1 MRKLLFLLNTS
12 KEVRRAG
19 EAREDDMSDLL
30 RILMAGIFP
39 VLSVLAAMAVTAP
52 SHASSLL
59 VSAGSEQRAPFEV
72 EADYTTSHLFLDET
86 AKDTV
91 PITVFF
97 NPQMSGVAAAEVFTN
112 LNRRDWA
119 TASPNANGIE
129 EGIESPDGNT
139 IAAGD
144 DSHYYKAYAMVPVA
158 GGYLLTLR
166 ASKTGA
172 YRLTARFRLTS
183 DTPGMYHWYG
193 NEQNAQGVSKRD
205 HAIVVSPSKAR
216 DLQLY
221 EANPLTITATG
232 TAPNQRGTFASMAV
246 AAPSAGGP
254 RFSVTYLKQLGIN
267 ALWLQPIHPR
277 EIADRQ
283 GALGSPYGVKNF
295 FAVMPLMASS
305 FTPGATPA
313 AQDTP
318 QGRDAALAEFQN
330 FMRGANA
337 QGLTIFVDAPF
348 DHTAHDAEL
357 GAAGQGYWG
366 NTSSNAA
373 SEIRNIEARVFS
385 RLNQYDQRASSAAN
399 IAPAPDRYDFGK
411 WPDVS
416 HIYFGRYAALVPNQ
430 SSKNNYTNEGDWF
443 DYSVGNENGTGQG
456 NGHFDQTTQKVW
468 RFFGDYL
475 QNWLSQ
481 TGYPENPQHAAL
493 DANTGIGGLRADFA
507 QGLPPQAWEYII
519 NRTRARRWD
528 FVFLAESLDG
538 GPVTYR
544 SGRQFDILNDN
555 LIYGLHTAIGAADF
569 EALYQARRQTYAGGL
584 VLLNTTSQD
593 EDNYKDPYEAALRFA
608 VNSTAYGATLI
619 FPGQELGLRGT
630 IVPPNGNPTGSQPF
644 GYDRFQLN
652 FGKFIPDFE
661 SYNSMMPL
669 WRQLDSN
676 TGDAVHLLAFYTA
689 VSQARRASP
698 ALRSANA
705 WFLNLKGGAP
715 HNQIFG
721 VGKAEKPGSA
731 ASDIVFAFV
740 NLAVGNNSA
749 TPGGAGFDVNVNGAQ
764 GNVFGIRPDHT
775 YNVRN
780 IAAVTDQR
788 RGVCL
793 WGSGRSGADL
803 LQNGIFVSLN
813 SVPTGDAGW
822 DNAPFE
828 AQYLKLIDVSSRAEC
843 AAPGFAKHAVLTR
856 SYDNGRSGANA
867 EEHLLTPAAITSRGL
882 TKAYSLTIAGDDPNI
897 EAQPLYVPDVR
908 MADRTTHDVV
918 YLFSMSN
925 NVWAFDAASGVPLWP
940 HPVSLGKP
948 FVPMPGDPV
957 DAYRINRSF
966 GVLSTPVIDRETG
979 TAYAVSWIVD
989 AQGNRQ
995 LKLNAVSL
1003 TDGKPPVG
1011 KETPLAIRGSV
1022 TNAKGQAITLS
1033 QVQKQR
1039 AALLLVPLGPRSS
1052 PEVHKIVYVAMTGD
1066 DTPPAKPDA
1075 TLGHHG
1081 WVVAFDVDAWREV
1094 AAWLPTPNSFG
1105 GGIWQ
1110 SSQGLAADDAGNVYG
1125 ITSNGGF
1132 LVNQDGSKIDF
1143 NGMTDFAESFIKLSL
1158 RGDSL
1163 VLADWFSP
1171 FRDSARKIWTMS
1183 EIAPFADDYNY
1194 EDQDVGSGGAVLPPG
1209 SNFVL
1214 GAGKDGVLYVL
1225 DRANLGKAIGDFS
1238 KLEAPPVF
1246 LTFDP
1251 SSPPYSGA
1259 SPTGNLDFKPQPGI
1273 KTHHLHGSPVYWVS
1287 AKHGPMLF
1295 AWGENAELRAF
1306 AFDSAGR
1313 AKLLAHGAELAS
1325 GPLAVAPGNLGGMPG
1340 GMLTVSANGQSDGIV
1355 WGTAPVA
1362 GNANKAVVDGIV
1374 RAYDAAEF
1382 DPSTDR
1388 NAPQKMRLLWQQ
1400 AGFKYSKFCPPVVA
1414 DGRLFVPTYDGRVD
1428 VYELR

>member
-1 MRKLLFLLNTS
+1 
-12 KEVRRAG
+12 
-19 EAREDDMSDLL
+19 MSYLV
-30 RILMAGIFP
+30 RILLAGVFP
-39 VLSVLAAMAVTAP
+39 AVSVVAAIAP
-52 SHASSLL
+52 SHASSVLI
-59 VSAGSEQRAPFEV
+59 SSGSEQRAPSEV
-72 EADYTTSHLFLDET
+72 EADYTTSHLFIDEV

-97 NPQMSGVAAAEVFTN
+97 NPQTNGVATAEVFTN
-112 LNRRDWA
+112 LNRRDFV
-119 TASPNANGIE
+119 TASPNGNGVE
-129 EGIESPDGNT
+129 EGIEPPNGNT

-144 DSHYYKAYAMVPVA
+144 DSHYYKAYTMAPVA

-166 ASKTGA
+166 ATKTGV
-172 YRLTARFRLTS
+172 YRLTARFRLTT
-183 DTPGMYHWYG
+183 DAPGVYHWYSD
-193 NEQNAQGVSKRD
+193 EQNAQGIPKRD

-216 DLQLY
+216 DVQLY

-232 TAPNQRGTFASMAV
+232 TSMNQRGTFAGMAI
-246 AAPSAGGP
+246 ATPSAGGP
-254 RFSVTYLKQLGIN
+254 RFSVTYLKQLGVN

-283 GALGSPYGVKNF
+283 GQLGSPYGVKNL
-295 FAVMPLMASS
+295 FAAMPLMASS

-313 AQDTP
+313 SQDTP

-330 FMRGANA
+330 FVRAADA
-337 QGLTIFVDAPF
+337 QGLTIFLDAPF

-357 GAAGQGYWG
+357 GTAGQGYWG
-366 NTSSNAA
+366 NAGSNAT
-373 SEIRNIEARVFS
+373 SEIPNVEARVYS
-385 RLNQYDQRASSAAN
+385 RLSEYDQRASSAAN
-399 IAPAPDRYDFGK
+399 IAPAPDRFDFGK

-430 SSKNNYTNEGDWF
+430 GAQNNYTNEGDWF
-443 DYSVGNENGTGQG
+443 DYSVGDENGTGQG
-456 NGHFDQTTQKVW
+456 NGHFDQITQRVW

-481 TGYPENPQHAAL
+481 TGYPDNVQHATL
-493 DANTGIGGLRADFA
+493 DATTGIGGLRADFA
-507 QGLPPQAWEYII
+507 QGIPPQAWEYII

-528 FVFLAESLDG
+528 FMFLAESLDG

-555 LIYGLHTAIGAADF
+555 LVYGLHTAINADDF
-569 EALYQARRQTYAGGL
+569 QGLYQQRSQAYAGGL

-630 IVPPNGNPTGSQPF
+630 MVPPNGNPTNSQPF

-661 SYNSMMPL
+661 SFNSMMPL
-669 WRQLDSN
+669 WRQLDGN

-698 ALRSANA
+698 ALRSANT
-705 WFLNLKGGAP
+705 WYLNLKGGAP
-715 HNQIFG
+715 DNQIFG
-721 VGKAEKPGSA
+721 VGKVDKPGSA
-731 ASDIVFAFV
+731 ASDIIFAFV
-740 NLAVGNNSA
+740 NLAIGSNST
-749 TPGGAGFDVNVNGAQ
+749 TPGGAGFDVNVSGPQ

-775 YNVRN
+775 YNARN

-788 RGVCL
+788 RNVCL
-793 WGSGRSGADL
+793 WGSGRSGSDL

-813 SVPTGDAGW
+813 PVPGSETGW

-828 AQYLKLIDVSSRAEC
+828 AQYLKLIDVTSGGECGAPAGTKRA
-843 AAPGFAKHAVLTR
+843 VVTR
-856 SYDNGRSGANA
+856 SYDNGRSGANT
-867 EEHLLTPAAITSRGL
+867 EEHVLTPAAIKSRGL

-897 EAQPLYVPDVR
+897 EAQPLYVPDVK
-908 MADRTTHDVV
+908 MADGTTHDVV
-918 YLFSMSN
+918 YLFSMSD
-925 NVWAFDAASGVPLWP
+925 NVWAFDAANGAPLWP

-948 FVPMPGDPV
+948 FIPVPGDPV
-957 DAYRINRSF
+957 DSYRINKSF
-966 GVLSTPVIDRETG
+966 GVLSTAVIDRESG

-995 LKLNAVSL
+995 LKLNAISL
-1003 TDGKPPVG
+1003 RDGRPPAG
-1011 KETPLAIRGSV
+1011 KETPLAIEGSV
-1022 TNAKGQAITLS
+1022 RNDKGQTITLS

-1039 AALLLVPLGPRSS
+1039 AALLLVPLGARSS
-1052 PEVHKIVYVAMTGD
+1052 PAIHRIVYVAITGD
-1066 DTPPAKPDA
+1066 DTPPPQPDA

-1081 WVVAFDVDAWREV
+1081 WVVALDVDAWREV

-1143 NGMTDFAESFIKLSL
+1143 NGKTDFGESFFKLSL
-1158 RGDSL
+1158 RGNSL

-1171 FRDSARKIWTMS
+1171 FRDSARKTWTMP
-1183 EIAPFADDYNY
+1183 EVAPFASDYNY
-1194 EDQDVGSGGAVLPPG
+1194 EDQDVGSGGAVLPPA
-1209 SNFVL
+1209 SNLIL

-1225 DRANLGKAIGDFS
+1225 DRGNLGKAIGDFT
-1238 KLEAPPVF
+1238 KLKAPPVF

-1251 SSPPYSGA
+1251 SSPVYDGA
-1259 SPTGNLDFKPQPGI
+1259 SPTGNLDFKPQQGL

-1287 AKHGPMLF
+1287 SQHGPMLF
-1295 AWGENAELRAF
+1295 AWGENGELRAF
-1306 AFDSAGR
+1306 SLDSADR
-1313 AKLLAHGAELAS
+1313 AKLLAHGTELAS
-1325 GPLAVAPGNLGGMPG
+1325 GPLATAPGNLGGMPG

-1355 WGTAPVA
+1355 WGTAPIA
-1362 GNANKAVVDGIV
+1362 GDANKAVVDGIV
-1374 RAYDAAEF
+1374 RAYDAADF
-1382 DPSTDR
+1382 DPATDQ
-1388 NAPQKMRLLWQQ
+1388 NGPQKMHLLWQQ

-1428 VYELR
+1428 VYQLK